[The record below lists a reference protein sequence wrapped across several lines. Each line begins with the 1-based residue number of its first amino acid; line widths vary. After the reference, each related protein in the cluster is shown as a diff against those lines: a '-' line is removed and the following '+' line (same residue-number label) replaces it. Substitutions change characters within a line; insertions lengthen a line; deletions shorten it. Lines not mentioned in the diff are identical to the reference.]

1 MAEKKIKVKV
11 DIETNAEGSINQ
23 LRALKKELKDAAA
36 GSADFKRL
44 SAEIRDMEDALEGA
58 KLGADDF
65 AGALEA
71 APGPVGQ
78 LFQGLKKVEL
88 ATKSW
93 GAALKATGIGLIV
106 SLVGGLVAAFSQ
118 QEGAMKKLEPLLIGF
133 QKIFNGIFRAIEPVF
148 NYIVDLAV
156 SAMPMLTKAF
166 GVVYS
171 ALTSFLQGIGKLGS
185 AIGKL
190 IKGDFSGAWEDA
202 KSSVTD
208 FGKRYDAANKNF
220 VAGTKEV
227 TAIEKKQLEE
237 RNKNNEDALAKRK
250 AAAEKAAAEA
260 EKLRQEQLAKAK
272 SADEVEIE
280 AFKATLSEKERQEYE
295 AGQKLAEQRK
305 VLAAAGRTDMTA
317 IEEQYRLKLKE
328 IQTKY
333 DDEEAKKAEDKRK
346 KDEEQAEKD
355 KEKLLKKQE
364 EERGILLIGL
374 QEKLEALDAENA
386 RIDGDFEADLLRLAE
401 QKNILREQEAIEL
414 QNTELTEFQ
423 KTEIRKKY
431 ADARKGI
438 VDDEIATEKA
448 AAAAKQEI
456 NMAYLQL
463 FEQFGNTLGQLAGK
477 NKALAIAGIVISQ
490 AASIGQIIANTG
502 IANAKAVAA
511 SPLTFGA
518 PWVLINSISA
528 GLSIAATI
536 AGAVKSIQQINSAA
550 SQAGVTGGGGGGSVG
565 AAPNIP
571 TPRVGSTAAPTI
583 QTGGGMNPTT
593 QIGQTIAAS
602 QSPIKAY
609 VVSGEVSSQQ
619 ALDRRTS
626 RAATFSGG

>member
-11 DIETNAEGSINQ
+11 DVETNAEGSIAQ
-23 LRALKKELKDAAA
+23 LKALKRELKEAAA

-44 SAEIRDMEDALEGA
+44 VNEIDDLEDKIKGARQGSADWVDTLESAGGP
-58 KLGADDF
+58 LGALG
-65 AGALEA
+65 GAINKA
-71 APGPVGQ
+71 
-78 LFQGLKKVEL
+78 KV
-88 ATKSW
+88 ATQSW

-106 SLVGGLVAAFSQ
+106 SLIGGLVGAFQ
-118 QEGAMKKLEPLLIGF
+118 NQEGAMKKLEPLLIGF

-208 FGKRYDAANKNF
+208 FGKRYEAANKNF

-237 RNKNNEDALAKRK
+237 RNKNLSDAQRK
-250 AAAEKAAAEA
+250 KKELEEKAAAEA
-260 EKLRQEQLAKAK
+260 EKRRQEQLQKAKA
-272 SADEVEIE
+272 ADEVEIE

-305 VLAAAGRTDMTA
+305 VLAEAGRTDMTA

-333 DDEEAKKAEDKRK
+333 DEEEAKKAEDKK
-346 KDEEQAEKD
+346 KKEEEQAEKD

-374 QEKLEALDAENA
+374 QERLEALDAENA
-386 RIDGDFEADLLRLAE
+386 RIDGDFEADLQRLAE
-401 QKNILREQEAIEL
+401 QKSILREQEAIEL

-438 VDDEIATEKA
+438 VDDEIATERA

-477 NKALAIAGIVISQ
+477 NKALAIAGIVIQQ

-511 SPLTFGA
+511 NPLAFGQ
-518 PWVLINSISA
+518 PWVTINTISA

-550 SQAGVTGGGGGGSVG
+550 SQAGVKGGGGGSVG
-565 AAPNIP
+565 GAPSIP

-583 QTGGGMNPTT
+583 QTGGGANPTA
-593 QIGQTIAAS
+593 QIGQTLAAA
-602 QSPIKAY
+602 QRPIRAF
-609 VVSGEVSSQQ
+609 VVSGDVSSAQ